1 MLSLTID
8 TSNDQLGIGLIKEG
22 EVLAQITTKVK
33 QDHSSRLMPAIV
45 NLFQSVSVEA
55 TELTEVIVAQGP
67 GSYTGIRIG
76 VTVAKSLAWALD
88 IPVKGVSSLEVLAYQ
103 ANYFEGKIIPFF
115 DARRGN
121 VFAGIYESDSGRI
134 KQSIADSNIAFTSV
148 LEKAQDYEKVLFL
161 SPDIDLFKEE
171 IKQTHAVIPNAAEH
185 ISMPYAIY
193 LASLNKTVEET
204 HSLVPSYLRL
214 AEAEAVWLKNQK
226 EAHKHD

>member
-8 TSNDQLGIGLIKEG
+8 TSTQQLGLGLIKEG
-22 EVLAQITTKVK
+22 EVLAQMTTKVK

-45 NLFQSVSVEA
+45 NLMQTVNLEPAQLS
-55 TELTEVIVAQGP
+55 EVIVAHGP

-103 ANYFEGKIIPFF
+103 ANYFDGKIIPFF

-121 VFAGIYESDSGRI
+121 VFAGIYESDSGII
-134 KQSIADSNIAFTSV
+134 KPYLADSNIEFTAV
-148 LEKAQDYEKVLFL
+148 LERAQHFERVLFL
-161 SPDIDLFKEE
+161 SPDIDLFEEE
-171 IKQTHAVIPNAAEH
+171 IRQIHAVIPHKLEH
-185 ISMPYAIY
+185 LSMPYAIY
-193 LASLNKTVEET
+193 LASLNKSVKET
-204 HSLVPSYLRL
+204 HGLIPSYLRL

-226 EAHKHD
+226 EANKDD